1 MVCGEKEKGGLH
13 GKRLREGYEREIRAV
28 GDLYFCYVEWV
39 SWTEKLPE
47 LPGVYKFVGRGGE
60 VLYVG
65 KARNLKRRVLSY
77 FQKARDPR
85 CDHKTYLLVQQA
97 HHIEWVVTDSEWDA
111 LLLEN
116 NLIKSYQPR
125 YNILLKDGKTY
136 PYLCITEEP
145 YPRLLF
151 LRQKVVKGRY
161 YGPFPAGGMVR
172 TLLSLFRELYGVR
185 DCDLALTPESVEAGR
200 YRACVRAYMGTCK
213 APCIGRQS
221 HDAYKQ
227 TIEEIQALLE
237 GRWQDVLSRIAAE
250 IQDAVSQLAF
260 ERAYELKKRLEQ
272 LQDYQQKSL
281 VIDEAYGDA
290 EAISILAGERVA
302 VVHHLSI
309 ERGRIMASHVWQFSA
324 KEWEE
329 RPEEVLEAVTG
340 RILTERGKLAPA
352 IYVDGWPA
360 NVPLPE
366 STEWTYFLPTD
377 EAWQKLAHMCRN
389 TAWTL
394 LQEKHRF
401 LEKKLSK
408 GRSVLEEMQ
417 RALGLSCLPVRIECI
432 DNSHI
437 QGAHLVSSVVVFVEG
452 EPRRSEYRRYV
463 HEDLQVGDD
472 FEAMRR
478 VVYRR
483 YEKRL
488 REGLPLPDLI
498 LIDGGKGQ
506 LQAARGILEELGLG
520 HLPIFALAKK
530 KEELF
535 RPGTVEPLYIDRR
548 SPVLHLLQAIRDEAH
563 KTAVSFHRQRRDSA
577 VLKTQLMSVPGIGS
591 VLSEKLLSRYGS
603 VEALK
608 RASLD
613 ELRTILGARRAETL
627 YQYLHG

>member
-1 MVCGEKEKGGLH
+1 MS
-13 GKRLREGYEREIRAV
+13 AQ
-28 GDLYFCYVEWV
+28 
-39 SWTEKLPE
+39 
-47 LPGVYKFVGRGGE
+47 GE

-65 KARNLKRRVLSY
+65 KARSLRRRVLSY
-77 FQKARDPR
+77 FQRVRDPR
-85 CDHKTYLLVQQA
+85 CDYKTRLLVQSA

-125 YNILLKDGKTY
+125 YNVLLKDGKTY

-151 LRQKVVKGRY
+151 LRQRVVPGRY

-172 TLLSLFRELYGVR
+172 VILGLFRELYGVR
-185 DCDLALTPESVEAGR
+185 DCDLPLTPEGVAAGR
-200 YRACVRAYMGTCK
+200 YRACVRAYMGTCA

-221 HDAYKQ
+221 HEAYIQ
-227 TIEEIQALLE
+227 TIQEIQDLLE
-237 GRWQDVLSRIAAE
+237 GRWEEVLTRIEAE
-250 IQDAVSQLAF
+250 IREAVAELAF
-260 ERAYELKKRLEQ
+260 ERAHELKKRLEQ
-272 LQDYQQKSL
+272 LRDYQQKSL

-290 EAISILAGERVA
+290 EMVSILAGERVA
-302 VVHHLSI
+302 VVHHFSI

-340 RILTERGKLAPA
+340 RILTERGKLASA

-360 NVPLPE
+360 EVTLPE
-366 STEWTYFLPTD
+366 STEWTYLLPTD
-377 EAWQKLAHMCRN
+377 EAWQKLAAMCRN

-408 GRSVLEEMQ
+408 GRPILEEMQ
-417 RALGLSCLPVRIECI
+417 RVLGLPRLPLRIECI

-437 QGAHLVSSVVVFVEG
+437 QGAHLVSSVVVFIEG

-478 VVYRR
+478 VVRRR
-483 YEKRL
+483 YEKRMQ
-488 REGLPLPDLI
+488 EGLPLPDLL

-506 LQAARGILEELGLG
+506 LQAAKEVLDALGLA
-520 HLPIFALAKK
+520 HLPVFALAKK
-530 KEELF
+530 REELF
-535 RPGTVEPLYIDRR
+535 QPGIPEPLYIDRR
-548 SPVLHLLQAIRDEAH
+548 SPVLRLLQALRDEAH
-563 KTAVSFHRQRRDSA
+563 RTAVGFHRQRRDAA
-577 VLKTQLMSVPGIGS
+577 VLKTQLMNVPGIGP
-591 VLSEKLLSRYGS
+591 VLAEKLLTRFGS
-603 VEALK
+603 VEAL
-608 RASLD
+608 RQASLD
-613 ELRTILGARRAETL
+613 ELKAVLGSRRAETL
-627 YQYLHG
+627 YQYFHG

>member
-1 MVCGEKEKGGLH
+1 MSV
-13 GKRLREGYEREIRAV
+13 R
-28 GDLYFCYVEWV
+28 
-39 SWTEKLPE
+39 
-47 LPGVYKFVGRGGE
+47 GE

-65 KARNLKRRVLSY
+65 KARNLRRRVLSY
-77 FQKARDPR
+77 FQRVKDPR
-85 CDHKTYLLVQQA
+85 CDYKTRLLVQSA

-125 YNILLKDGKTY
+125 YNVLLKDGKTY

-151 LRQKVVKGRY
+151 LRQKAVPGQY

-172 TLLSLFRELYGVR
+172 MLLSLFRELYGVR
-185 DCDLALTPESVEAGR
+185 DCDLALTPEGVAAGR

-221 HDAYKQ
+221 HEAYLQ
-227 TIEEIQALLE
+227 TIQEIQDLLE
-237 GRWQDVLSRIAAE
+237 GRWEEVLTRIEAAIRE
-250 IQDAVSQLAF
+250 AVAELAF
-260 ERAYELKKRLEQ
+260 ERAHELKKRLEQ
-272 LQDYQQKSL
+272 LRDYQQKSL

-290 EAISILAGERVA
+290 EMVSILAGERVA
-302 VVHHLSI
+302 VVHHFSI
-309 ERGRIMASHVWQFSA
+309 ERGRIVASHVWQFSA

-360 NVPLPE
+360 DVPLPE
-366 STEWTYFLPTD
+366 STEWTYLFPTD
-377 EAWQKLAHMCRN
+377 EAWQKLAVMCRN

-401 LEKKLSK
+401 LEKKLNK
-408 GRSVLEEMQ
+408 GRSILEEMQ
-417 RALGLSCLPVRIECI
+417 RALGLPRLPLRIECI

-437 QGAHLVSSVVVFVEG
+437 QGAHLVSSVVVFIEG

-478 VVYRR
+478 VVRRR
-483 YEKRL
+483 YEKRV
-488 REGLPLPDLI
+488 REGLPLPDLL

-506 LQAARGILEELGLG
+506 LQAAKEVLDALGLA
-520 HLPIFALAKK
+520 HLPVFALAKK

-535 RPGTVEPLYIDRR
+535 RPGIPEPLYIDRR
-548 SPVLHLLQAIRDEAH
+548 SPVLRLLQALRDEAH
-563 KTAVSFHRQRRDSA
+563 RTAVGFHRQRRDAA
-577 VLKTQLMSVPGIGS
+577 VLKTQLMSVPGIGP
-591 VLSEKLLSRYGS
+591 VLAEKLLTRFGS
-603 VEALK
+603 VEAL
-608 RASLD
+608 RQASLD
-613 ELRTILGARRAETL
+613 DLKAVLGTRRAETL
-627 YQYLHG
+627 YQYFHG